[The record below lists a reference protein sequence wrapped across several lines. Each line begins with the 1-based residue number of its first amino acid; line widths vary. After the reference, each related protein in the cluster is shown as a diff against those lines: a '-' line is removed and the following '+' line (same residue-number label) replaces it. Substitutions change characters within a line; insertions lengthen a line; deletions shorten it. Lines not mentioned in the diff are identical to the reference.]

1 EAGGEPEAWAGLRPM
16 TPDGPPV
23 LGAVGRYENLFLNTG
38 HGSLGWTMACGS
50 GRIVADVVL
59 GRRPAFDL
67 TGLGLERFG

>member
-1 EAGGEPEAWAGLRPM
+1 MAQT
-16 TPDGPPV
+16 TPHE
-23 LGAVGRYENLFLNTG
+23 LITRIWYENLFLNTG